1 MAYEIRTLSL
11 PDYFANDLYKRRCTG
26 KKRARKVQTEVSL
39 TASWNKPLFVPHML
53 VKAAMDGRTFLL
65 VEGDCTI
72 AGYLWQFTEE
82 PCWDLHVNEV
92 IHAYHAQQ
100 FEIYF

>member
-1 MAYEIRTLSL
+1 
-11 PDYFANDLYKRRCTG
+11 
-26 KKRARKVQTEVSL
+26 
-39 TASWNKPLFVPHML
+39 ML